1 MEKPKLTWSQNLLYS
16 FKQFKLNYFMN
27 KMVLSLT
34 ELIRELQTTK
44 GILKDQRD
52 LHMVVNGSLS
62 SSSQKKKNTIE
73 TTKHK
78 RKFKDKRKKKKKKKS
93 KSQGKCFLCS
103 KKGHWKKEYPKFPKR
118 VRYASVFSS

>member
-1 MEKPKLTWSQNLLYS
+1 
-16 FKQFKLNYFMN
+16 
-27 KMVLSLT
+27 
-34 ELIRELQTTK
+34 
-44 GILKDQRD
+44 
-52 LHMVVNGSLS
+52 MVVNGSLS
-62 SSSQKKKNTIE
+62 SSSWKKKNTIE

-118 VRYASVFSS
+118 VRVSAKEKVQ